1 MKISQIKI
9 GVILS
14 YVIIVLNS
22 IVGLVYTPILIR
34 TLGQSEYGLYSLVS
48 SVILYLTVFDLGFGN
63 AITVYTSKYI
73 ARGETEKAQ
82 KLHGMFFIIYFV
94 IAIVAFIAGL
104 ILYFNVDNMFA
115 NSLTAEE
122 LSKAKILML
131 MLSVNLMLTF
141 SFSIFSSIIN
151 ANERFIFA
159 KCINILKIILQ
170 PILMLPLLL
179 LGAKS
184 ITLVAV
190 ITLIN
195 IISILCNVIYC
206 VKKLKVKFKF
216 GKINIPLLKEII
228 SYSIFVC
235 LMSIVDKVNWSVDK
249 LILGMFAG
257 TTAVAIYAAAAQLN
271 YLYLTFSTAISGVLL
286 PRVSKMEANNASDEE
301 FTNIF
306 IKTGRIQYLLLALV
320 ITGFVFFGKA
330 FIEIIWVGKD
340 YTLSYYIAC
349 ILMIPVTIDLIQ
361 NVGISILQAKN
372 KFKYRTMILIGVAVL
387 NILIS
392 IPLAK
397 LYGGIG
403 AAIGT
408 CVSLLLGQGLLVNL
422 YYWKGVGIDIPRFW
436 KEILKMSIPMVFV
449 VLIGIFLHK
458 IWPIS
463 TVLDFLIQVVLY
475 SLVYIFVVWNF
486 SMNESEKDIIKKP
499 LLKIESKFIKKK

>member
-1 MKISQIKI
+1 MKQLKV

-22 IVGLVYTPILIR
+22 VVGLVYTPILIR
-34 TLGQSEYGLYSLVS
+34 SLGQSEYGLYSLVS
-48 SVILYLTVFDLGFGN
+48 SVILYLTVFDVGFGN

-73 ARGETEKAQ
+73 AKGETEKAQ
-82 KLHGMFFIIYFV
+82 KLHGMFLIIYFV

-104 ILYFNVDNMFA
+104 ILYFNVDNIFG
-115 NSLTAEE
+115 NSLTVEE
-122 LSKAKILML
+122 VSKAKILML

-151 ANERFIFA
+151 ANEKFIFA
-159 KCINILKIILQ
+159 KCINILRIVLQ
-170 PILMLPLLL
+170 PVLMLPLLY

-195 IISILCNVIYC
+195 IIAILCNVIFC
-206 VKKLKVKFKF
+206 IKKLNIKFKF
-216 GKINIPLLKEII
+216 GRFNIPLFKEILL
-228 SYSIFVC
+228 YTLFVC

-249 LILGMFAG
+249 ILLGMFAG
-257 TTAVAIYAAAAQLN
+257 TSAVALYATATQLN
-271 YLYLTFSTAISGVLL
+271 SLYLSFSTAISGVLL
-286 PRVSKMEANNASDEE
+286 PRMSKMEANNASDEE

-320 ITGFVFFGKA
+320 ITGFVLFGKA

-340 YTLSYYIAC
+340 YSLSYYIAC

-436 KEILKMSIPMVFV
+436 KEIFKMSVPMVFV
-449 VLIGIFLHK
+449 VLIGVFLHK
-458 IWPIS
+458 IWPINN
-463 TVLDFLIQVVLY
+463 VLDFLLQVIIY

-486 SMNESEKDIIKKP
+486 SMNNSEKDIVRKP
-499 LLKIESKFIKKK
+499 LLKIKNKIVSKK